1 MSSSK
6 EAESDHSLD
15 TDRFDYRR
23 DDPHHSERARRGA
36 LARGARVCKAFRDIA
51 LPVLWAH
58 LHNLVPFFRLLP
70 TCVIVQETYLGSL
83 MVSKKC
89 IYALSNGSVP
99 QEKIA
104 RLRYYGALIRAVAWN
119 NRAAFDTP
127 GYHDY
132 IQDPSLTQLRL
143 LIGDVPS
150 NPILPNLDTLSWKLT
165 STQEPSSL
173 SILMSPK
180 LKTLR
185 IDSVY
190 DMGEWQTFL
199 EQLLVVSLPIAP
211 GLEHLS
217 INCTAYY
224 SELRLSPEIT
234 CPISKL
240 VLLRSLTL
248 SFPTH
253 ETWNE
258 IRSDIM
264 LNTLQMLAPLQ
275 RLERL
280 QFRPGHIVS
289 GSMVAASSSPGDP
302 LFPNLQQLQLHQIRC
317 GPPTRALFEALRTP
331 SLRRLEASFEYRNSA
346 ELKEAFATMACCFP
360 NLQSLSSIF
369 SYDDE
374 GGLSDIEDDLRS
386 PLAEDISPLLAV
398 RSMERIILSEI
409 RPHHTVGDADLNAIS
424 AAWPHLRILDLAGFP
439 SPPSLYGGGGIGMAS
454 SAAFA
459 IRCRDLQRL
468 SLSSLNMKSLNTSR
482 ALTDDEYPR
491 TDNPLRSFKIRELY
505 GTEGDCVRCGR
516 ALDRLFPHL
525 NVVENV
531 TSFTPSGSVDTTTA
545 YAQRRS
551 FHALRYKLFSTI
563 LAYQNA
569 RNEDSDLSTVRPSP
583 DAELLYDN

>member
-1 MSSSK
+1 MSMATHQALHNDDILYCIFSQ
-6 EAESDHSLD
+6 LD

-369 SYDDE
+369 SYNDE
-374 GGLSDIEDDLRS
+374 GGLFEIEDDLRS
-386 PLAEDISPLLAV
+386 PLAEVISPLLAV
-398 RSMERIILSEI
+398 RSMEMLVILSEI
-409 RPHHTVGDADLNAIS
+409 RPRHTVGDADLNAIS
-424 AAWPHLRILDLAGFP
+424 AAWPHLP
-439 SPPSLYGGGGIGMAS
+439 
-454 SAAFA
+454 AFA
-459 IRCRDLQRL
+459 IRCHDLQRL

-545 YAQRRS
+545 YAQWRS
-551 FHALRYKLFSTI
+551 SHALRYKLFSTI

-569 RNEDSDLSTVRPSP
+569 RN
-583 DAELLYDN
+583 